1 MYRPYRRRC
10 VILMIMVRL
19 CAWGGGAAAPTA
31 YGAFPAHASIRQ
43 DSPHPAD
50 TPVGDPAGDNQV
62 TLAANLA
69 VSLIGSVKPTSLLPA
84 TLRGA
89 VADDDIE
96 LTALRDPATAQRF
109 RASAAASTE
118 SAPAH
123 VPLRI

>member
-1 MYRPYRRRC
+1 MNRPHRLRC
-10 VILMIMVRL
+10 VILMIVVRL

-31 YGAFPAHASIRQ
+31 YGDFSAHASVRQ
-43 DSPHPAD
+43 DSPQPAD
-50 TPVGDPAGDNQV
+50 MPVGDPVGDNQV

-96 LTALRDPATAQRF
+96 LMALRDPAMAQRF
-109 RASAAASTE
+109 RASAAAFTE